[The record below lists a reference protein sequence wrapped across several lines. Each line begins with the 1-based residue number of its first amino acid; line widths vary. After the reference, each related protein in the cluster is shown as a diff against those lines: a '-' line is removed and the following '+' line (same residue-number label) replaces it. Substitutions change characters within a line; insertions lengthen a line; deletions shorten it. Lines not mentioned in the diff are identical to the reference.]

1 MSDQVA
7 TLETTRAKGFYQQ
20 VATLR
25 KDAWWVEPALTV
37 MMLTTFIVYT
47 TWAAL
52 VNAHYFAD
60 PYLSPFYSPCLS
72 TNCAHPTIALF
83 NWPLS
88 PAILILWAPAGFRL
102 TCYYY
107 RKAYYRSFWLSPPA
121 CAVRDSQQLVRGY
134 SGETRFPLLFQN
146 LHRYFFYAATFLIV
160 PFLWWD
166 VLLAFRFPTGDG
178 HQTFGLGLGTLI
190 MLANAALLTLY
201 SLSCHSCRH
210 LCGGRLDVLSRAPT
224 RLSIW
229 RVVSRLNE
237 HHMEFAWVSL
247 VSVMLTD
254 LYIRFL
260 SMEYISPSLDRI
272 F

>member
-7 TLETTRAKGFYQQ
+7 TLEAARARGFYQQ

-25 KDAWWVEPALTV
+25 KDNWWIEPALTV
-37 MMLTTFIVYT
+37 TMLTTFVVYT

-52 VNAHYFAD
+52 VNVHYFAD

-72 TNCAHPTIALF
+72 TYCAHPTIPLF

-121 CAVRDSQQLVRGY
+121 CAVRDGHKGY
-134 SGETRFPLLFQN
+134 TGETRFPLLIQN
-146 LHRYFFYAATFLIV
+146 LHRYFFYFATLV
-160 PFLWWD
+160 VAFLWWD
-166 VLLAFRFPTGDG
+166 ALLAFRFPTGDG
-178 HQTFGLGLGTLI
+178 HYEFGMGVGTLV
-190 MLANAALLTLY
+190 LLTNAALLSLY
-201 SLSCHSCRH
+201 SFSCHSCRH
-210 LCGGRLDVLSRAPT
+210 LCGGGLDVLSRSPT
-224 RLSIW
+224 RYKLW
-229 RVVSRLNE
+229 RIVSRLNE
-237 HHMEFAWVSL
+237 NHMLYAWVSL
-247 VSVMLTD
+247 VVVMLAD
-254 LYIRFL
+254 LYVRLL
-260 SMEYISPSLDRI
+260 SMGYISDARI